1 MNILPMDENEQYINH
16 VYRIVIGW
24 IVVTLLVGLVV
35 SIPAL

>member
-1 MNILPMDENEQYINH
+1 MKILPLDEDEQYISH

-24 IVVTLLVGLVV
+24 ILVTILIGILV

>member
-24 IVVTLLVGLVV
+24 IVVTLLIGLVV

>member
-1 MNILPMDENEQYINH
+1 MNVLPMDENEQYIDH

-24 IVVTLLVGLVV
+24 IVVTLLVGLLV